1 MTNVLFSMHS
11 LPICRAPS
19 SPTPQHTTSLYR
31 KVEYSKTCYIFVF
44 LFLHIFL
51 VYKTNTV
58 LKSCAEYV
66 STCVLVNCRALT
78 IGMGIMLIMLQRR
91 EIHVLKTI
99 HKDAY
104 FCISPC
110 CARCKQFFSSSCLSV
125 LVYFLVSLCYLSIMS
140 HCRELEPPLRNS
152 GSIQENMWN

>member
-1 MTNVLFSMHS
+1 MSSSVCTVSQFVKPPALPLPNTLLLF
-11 LPICRAPS
+11 
-19 SPTPQHTTSLYR
+19 TVQ
-31 KVEYSKTCYIFVF
+31 YSTVK
-44 LFLHIFL
+44 LGIFL
-51 VYKTNTV
+51 CFCLYTFFLSIK
-58 LKSCAEYV
+58 LILFKKICAEYV

-78 IGMGIMLIMLQRR
+78 IGMGIMLIMSQRR

-104 FCISPC
+104 FCISSC
-110 CARCKQFFSSSCLSV
+110 CARCKLFFSSSCLSV